1 MIESNIMKYIDIN
14 DSVQILTVYNKKFLI
29 KLFKMFEILKS
40 FKVNNILFQIILKIL
55 FFLQIFELALINIS
69 NEEEKEDYLIKLIKS
84 VKSLLLLTNN
94 INSKSKFLLFS
105 IGSIIYCSLIFI
117 CFLYVIYLVLK
128 KPLNHKI
135 FPIQLLSILNV
146 SLLHYGLCQV
156 ININLLITKCK
167 TNEENKLIHEYLK
180 KECYKNSIHL
190 ILLIFNLS
198 LLFFVFVYSFL
209 LAIYYYEIGSLKNEP
224 TVIRINCYYELF
236 ENSIS
241 CVFYIL
247 TYIIKEHTDSSKKK
261 HIYFFQIV
269 ICFFSLLILIYIY
282 KCVYFYEEIFNY
294 LIYFGWSATAWFTF
308 SILLKNILDIE
319 NSLIF
324 FIVGIIIIFTALYF
338 IEKLRIDYCL
348 TNANIFDLDNIKQLE
363 TFTSTIIK
371 IANEKK
377 KDSDIILGG
386 IIQSIQENI
395 NNNPKLNQNSLNF
408 ITNKFMI
415 KKFKTK
421 DKDIFNLYNILFILY
436 DYYLDKAEFGQNILF
451 ILCLFLVNKLKN
463 PTYAFY
469 LCAKKKT
476 TKHKE
481 MFIKYILI
489 EKLKRYFFNKLTQ
502 TNKIETK
509 LQLAVSSCQLAVSGR
524 G

>member
-14 DSVQILTVYNKKFLI
+14 DSVQILTVYNKKQLI
-29 KLFKMFEILKS
+29 KLFKIFEILKS

-156 ININLLITKCK
+156 ININLLIIKCK

-241 CVFYIL
+241 
-247 TYIIKEHTDSSKKK
+247 
-261 HIYFFQIV
+261 
-269 ICFFSLLILIYIY
+269 
-282 KCVYFYEEIFNY
+282 
-294 LIYFGWSATAWFTF
+294 
-308 SILLKNILDIE
+308 
-319 NSLIF
+319 
-324 FIVGIIIIFTALYF
+324 
-338 IEKLRIDYCL
+338 
-348 TNANIFDLDNIKQLE
+348 
-363 TFTSTIIK
+363 
-371 IANEKK
+371 
-377 KDSDIILGG
+377 
-386 IIQSIQENI
+386 
-395 NNNPKLNQNSLNF
+395 
-408 ITNKFMI
+408 
-415 KKFKTK
+415 
-421 DKDIFNLYNILFILY
+421 
-436 DYYLDKAEFGQNILF
+436 
-451 ILCLFLVNKLKN
+451 
-463 PTYAFY
+463 
-469 LCAKKKT
+469 
-476 TKHKE
+476 
-481 MFIKYILI
+481 
-489 EKLKRYFFNKLTQ
+489 
-502 TNKIETK
+502 
-509 LQLAVSSCQLAVSGR
+509 
-524 G
+524 